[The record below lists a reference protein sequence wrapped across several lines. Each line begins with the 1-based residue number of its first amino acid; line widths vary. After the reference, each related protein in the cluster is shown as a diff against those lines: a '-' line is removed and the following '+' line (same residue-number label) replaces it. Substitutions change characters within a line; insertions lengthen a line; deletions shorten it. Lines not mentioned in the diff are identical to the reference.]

1 VWVGLRRPRLR
12 AAGYRRGMHLL
23 AERLPML
30 PTALRAALIVFVLA
44 AIFGPYEVRS
54 AVPVWIAFL
63 VALGLEVNFFLGA
76 LGRAPAAAPDR
87 GPQEIDRELYGYR
100 WPDEYGD
107 DLEVEEVLGFAT
119 PVRQFL
125 LGVAVIGAL
134 VLLWLVMSRTGWD
147 SLSVETRTEA
157 QDRFSEEASVVAGKQ
172 VRVRCDESGEYV
184 GAVQHA
190 DGVATVGGDLTYLT
204 PERCLDLYRLAFDGE
219 VTGSQTGRA
228 IAVLAH
234 EAWHLRGVREEGV
247 VECYA
252 FQSGVALGQRL
263 GLSEDTARRLMR
275 QQLVENSGRSGSAA
289 EYRVPAGCRDS
300 GALDLDPESSR
311 FP

>member
-1 VWVGLRRPRLR
+1 
-12 AAGYRRGMHLL
+12 MHLL

-76 LGRAPAAAPDR
+76 LGRAPAPAPDR

-100 WPDEYGD
+100 WPDVDDE
-107 DLEVEEVLGFAT
+107 DLEVEEVLGFGT

-134 VLLWLVMSRTGWD
+134 VLLWLVMTRTGWD

-157 QDRFSEEASVVAGKQ
+157 QNRFSDEASVIAGKQ

-204 PERCLDLYRLAFDGE
+204 PERCLDLYRLVFDGE
-219 VTGSQTGRA
+219 VISSQTGRA

-252 FQSGVALGQRL
+252 FQSGVALGRRL
-263 GLSEDTARRLMR
+263 GLSEDTARRLMQR
-275 QQLVENSGRSGSAA
+275 QLIENSGRSGSAA
-289 EYRVPAGCRDS
+289 EYLVPPDCRDG
-300 GALDLDPESSR
+300 GALDLDAESSR